1 MLKTLILK
9 EIKSNLTSFK
19 FPVISLLS
27 ILLITTSFFI
37 MTRDYHT
44 RVENY
49 QILQPGEDDP
59 TALIPPAPLS
69 ILAKGL
75 DENLCRSHEIRFG
88 GQIRVGSKQ
97 QAVNNV
103 FRFFTTPDLLF
114 VLKVIMA
121 LAAML
126 FAFDAVSGEKETGTL
141 KLTLANGLS
150 RPAWVAGKWLGGFI
164 SFITPLLITM
174 ILGLTLLQLSPQ
186 ITFST
191 DDTAALSLILFTSTI
206 YLAVFYTMGFFIST
220 LTHKSASALVISLFT
235 WTAMVFI
242 LPNLGNIL
250 ARQMVTLPSVS
261 QLEQQRDQIWIKQV
275 FERIQGNV
283 KTGDFESN
291 INRDNE
297 KMMADYRM
305 RFNQRVRLSKNM
317 TRLSPASALTFTL
330 TDLAG
335 TGLLEESRLK
345 SAVLDYKDRVF
356 GRETDSDGN
365 VVGEIPR
372 FTYNRYGL
380 ADRLN
385 SETWANIGILLLFC
399 LLFIVSS
406 FVGFLRY
413 DVR

>member
-27 ILLITTSFFI
+27 VLLISTSLFI
-37 MTRDYHT
+37 MTRDYHA

-49 QILQPGEDDP
+49 HILQPETNDP

-75 DENLCRSHEIRFG
+75 DENLCRSHQIRFG

-114 VLKVIMA
+114 VIKVVMA

-126 FAFDAVSGEKETGTL
+126 FAFDAVSGEKEAGTL

-174 ILGLTLLQLSPQ
+174 ILGLALIQLSPQ
-186 ITFST
+186 ITFSG
-191 DDTAALSLILFTSTI
+191 DDTAALCLFIFTSTV
-206 YLAVFYTMGFFIST
+206 YLAVFYTLGFFIST
-220 LTHKSASALVISLFT
+220 LTHRSASALVISLFT
-235 WTAMVFI
+235 WTALVFI

-275 FERIQGNV
+275 FERIQGHV
-283 KTGDFESN
+283 TPDDLESN
-291 INRDNE
+291 INSDND

-305 RFNQRVRLSKNM
+305 RFNRRVRLSKNM

-335 TGLLEESRLK
+335 TGLLEETRLK
-345 SAVLDYKDRVF
+345 AAVLEYKDRVF

-365 VVGEIPR
+365 LVGEMPR
-372 FTYNRYGL
+372 FTYKRHAL
-380 ADRLN
+380 SDRLN
-385 SETWANIGILLLFC
+385 IETWSNIGILLLFC
-399 LLFIVSS
+399 LVFIASS
-406 FVGFLRY
+406 YVGFLRY